1 MQSPSSDTEELLER
15 SARGDESAVQRLLV
29 RNQDR
34 LRKMVRFR
42 MDDRL
47 QSRFDPSDVVQESLI
62 EASERLPEYLT
73 ERPLPFYPWLRQ
85 IAWERL
91 IALQRRHLHAGART
105 VAREV
110 PGRMSDESVAIFAQ
124 QFIAS
129 GSSPSQK
136 VMREEIRDRVR
147 SALEELSSDDQ
158 ELLLMR
164 HLEQLRVSEIAAV
177 LGLTEAA
184 VKSRLRRS
192 LERLQDQLGSGF
204 GETMP

>member
-1 MQSPSSDTEELLER
+1 MHTSNSDTEELLKR
-15 SARGDESAVQRLLV
+15 SAGGDDSAVRELFV

-34 LRKMVRFR
+34 LRKMVEFR

-62 EASERLPEYLT
+62 EASDRLPEYLA

-91 IALQRRHLHAGART
+91 IALQRRHLRAGVRT
-105 VAREV
+105 VTREAPFRV
-110 PGRMSDESVAIFAQ
+110 SDESVGILAQ
-124 QFIAS
+124 RFVAS
-129 GSSPSQK
+129 GSSPSQQ
-136 VMREEIRDRVR
+136 VVRQEIRDRVR
-147 SALEELSSDDQ
+147 SALEELSSDDR

-192 LERLQDQLGSGF
+192 LERLQGRLGSEF
-204 GETMP
+204 REATR